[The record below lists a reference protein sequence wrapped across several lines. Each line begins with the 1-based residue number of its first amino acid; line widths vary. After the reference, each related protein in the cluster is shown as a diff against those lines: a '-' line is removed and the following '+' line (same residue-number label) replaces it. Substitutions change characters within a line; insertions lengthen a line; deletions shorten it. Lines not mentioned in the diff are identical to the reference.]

1 MFSNLVWNEQFI
13 SDGRTWGG
21 VFIGC
26 SETIFLRRLKEISTV
41 DVNDLENTLI
51 YWNTILISVS
61 FNYFKLNNLLYIFE
75 NLKGWGIF
83 NLWFFFSPTFRFHDW
98 FLTKG
103 CEIFWIFPT
112 EVKVFEKM
120 ADPKQRISI
129 LKSQRVG
136 RFYKFYVT
144 HLLACITLRFSFCRL
159 FDVLLRMEKKEISFY
174 LWRKES

>member
-1 MFSNLVWNEQFI
+1 MSASLQIFLSEEVLKNLQNYKCFLISSETSNSFLMA
-13 SDGRTWGG
+13 GLGGG

-83 NLWFFFSPTFRFHDW
+83 NLWFFFFSHFQISWLIFDQGLWNLLNISYWGKSFWKDGRSKAENFHPKIPTCW
-98 FLTKG
+98 SLL
-103 CEIFWIFPT
+103 
-112 EVKVFEKM
+112 
-120 ADPKQRISI
+120 QI
-129 LKSQRVG
+129 LCDS
-136 RFYKFYVT
+136 
-144 HLLACITLRFSFCRL
+144 LACLYYS
-159 FDVLLRMEKKEISFY
+159 
-174 LWRKES
+174 